1 MNIKDNALS
10 QRSQT
15 RIERAF
21 LELLEEQNPKSMNVS
36 AICKKAHVNRSTFYA
51 HYVDI
56 FALVNE
62 IQEKKQQEL
71 IEIIESSF
79 SADSDNVLEVMT
91 QVFRFVADNNVFYTL
106 YLENHSGVELFES
119 LSLKNFLR
127 RYTSSLPKTDIE
139 RHYRATFFIAG
150 VGAVMRE
157 WLREGCK
164 ESPLMM
170 AQYIDGAYFAS
181 RRMGGSQLFEG

>member
-10 QRSQT
+10 KKSQS
-15 RIERAF
+15 RIEGAF
-21 LELLEEQNPKSMNVS
+21 LELLEEQNRKRMSVS
-36 AICKKAHVNRSTFYA
+36 AICKKAQINRSTFYA
-51 HYVDI
+51 HYTDI

-79 SADSDNVLEVMT
+79 SVDSDDVVKVMT
-91 QVFRFVADNNVFYTL
+91 QVFHFVADNNVFYTL

-127 RYTSSLPKTDIE
+127 QYTSSPPKTDIE

-170 AQYIDGAYFAS
+170 AKYVDTAYFAS
-181 RRMGGSQLFEG
+181 RRGGGR